1 MRHYIWNQHW
11 LAITYIEID
20 TQNDWNGWK
29 TYGQCSNR
37 LIHFSGWLWEIIYL
51 YSHWT
56 LTILLFTSFREH
68 LNVFTIWDSYF
79 VTNAF
84 SLSLCLVECRFLIR
98 WCVISDVFIISRQK
112 SICKI
117 RIGLAHCAFRISIAV
132 LEINCKE
139 LKHLGHF
146 QVRKMVLLVRQ
157 KDMYPW

>member
-1 MRHYIWNQHW
+1 MKSALISHYIHWNWHTKW
-11 LAITYIEID
+11 LKWMKNLWPMLESIIR
-20 TQNDWNGWK
+20 
-29 TYGQCSNR
+29 NR